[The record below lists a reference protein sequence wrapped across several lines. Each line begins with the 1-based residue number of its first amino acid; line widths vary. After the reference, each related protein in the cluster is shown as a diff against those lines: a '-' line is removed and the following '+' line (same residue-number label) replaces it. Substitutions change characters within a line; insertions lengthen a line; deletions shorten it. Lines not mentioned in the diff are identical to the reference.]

1 MSKKIFLAGAVICAA
16 LLLNISCNKST
27 DESKKDSKTTEL
39 TIVSTIFPEYDW
51 MVNLTAGAPV
61 KNELLISNGVDLHS
75 YQASVQDIIKIAESD
90 MFIYVGGESDFWVDD
105 VLENHKNVKG
115 VKLLELIKDDVK
127 EEEVV
132 EGMQTEEEED
142 EEAEEHHHE
151 DEEDEDGEEHHH
163 HEDEESEEGHH
174 HHHHHDE
181 DEVEYDEHV
190 WLSVRLANKLCAALT
205 EKLVELDP
213 ANESIYRANYAKY
226 SAELTSLD
234 KEYESVINE
243 GNRNTVLFADRFPFR
258 YMTDD
263 YGLNYYAA
271 FVGCSAETAASFET
285 MAFLT
290 QKVDELKLPVIL
302 VLEKSDCK
310 IADTVIG
317 NTNAKDQKVME
328 MDSIQSV
335 TVADM
340 SAGKTY
346 LSSMKKNLE
355 TLKEALK

>member
-51 MVNLTAGAPV
+51 MVKLTAGAPV

-132 EGMQTEEEED
+132 EGMQAEEEEEED
-142 EEAEEHHHE
+142 AEEHHHE
-151 DEEDEDGEEHHH
+151 DE
-163 HEDEESEEGHH
+163 
-174 HHHHHDE
+174 E

-243 GNRNTVLFADRFPFR
+243 GNRKTVLFADRFPFR

-310 IADTVIG
+310 IADTVIE

>member
-105 VLENHKNVKG
+105 VLENHKNVKS

-132 EGMQTEEEED
+132 EGMQAEEEED
-142 EEAEEHHHE
+142 EDAEEHHHE
-151 DEEDEDGEEHHH
+151 DE
-163 HEDEESEEGHH
+163 
-174 HHHHHDE
+174 E

-243 GNRNTVLFADRFPFR
+243 GNRKTVLFADRFPFR

-263 YGLNYYAA
+263 YGLKYYAA

-310 IADTVIG
+310 IADTVIE

>member
-1 MSKKIFLAGAVICAA
+1 MSKKIFLAGAVICTA

-132 EGMQTEEEED
+132 EGMQAEEEED
-142 EEAEEHHHE
+142 EDAEEHHHE
-151 DEEDEDGEEHHH
+151 DE
-163 HEDEESEEGHH
+163 
-174 HHHHHDE
+174 E

-243 GNRNTVLFADRFPFR
+243 GNRKTVLFADRFPFR

-310 IADTVIG
+310 IADTVIE

>member
-132 EGMQTEEEED
+132 EGMQAEEEED
-142 EEAEEHHHE
+142 EDAEEHHHE
-151 DEEDEDGEEHHH
+151 DE
-163 HEDEESEEGHH
+163 
-174 HHHHHDE
+174 E

-243 GNRNTVLFADRFPFR
+243 GNRKTVLFADRFPFR

-310 IADTVIG
+310 IADTVIE

>member
-132 EGMQTEEEED
+132 EGMQAEEEED
-142 EEAEEHHHE
+142 EDAEEHHHE
-151 DEEDEDGEEHHH
+151 DE
-163 HEDEESEEGHH
+163 
-174 HHHHHDE
+174 E

-243 GNRNTVLFADRFPFR
+243 GNRKTLLFADRFPFR

-310 IADTVIG
+310 IADTVIE

-346 LSSMKKNLE
+346 LSSMKKNLA

>member
-132 EGMQTEEEED
+132 EGMQAEEEED
-142 EEAEEHHHE
+142 EDAEEHHHE
-151 DEEDEDGEEHHH
+151 DE
-163 HEDEESEEGHH
+163 
-174 HHHHHDE
+174 E

-213 ANESIYRANYAKY
+213 ANESLYRANYAKY

-243 GNRNTVLFADRFPFR
+243 GNRKTVLFADRFPFR

-310 IADTVIG
+310 IADTVIE

>member
-132 EGMQTEEEED
+132 EGMQAEEEED
-142 EEAEEHHHE
+142 EDAEEHHHE
-151 DEEDEDGEEHHH
+151 DE
-163 HEDEESEEGHH
+163 
-174 HHHHHDE
+174 E

-190 WLSVRLANKLCAALT
+190 WLSVRLVNKLCAALT

-243 GNRNTVLFADRFPFR
+243 GNRKTLLFADRFPFR

-310 IADTVIG
+310 IADTVIE

-346 LSSMKKNLE
+346 LSSMKKNLA

>member
-132 EGMQTEEEED
+132 EGMQAEEEED
-142 EEAEEHHHE
+142 EDAEEHHHE
-151 DEEDEDGEEHHH
+151 DE
-163 HEDEESEEGHH
+163 
-174 HHHHHDE
+174 E

-190 WLSVRLANKLCAALT
+190 WLSVRLVNKLCAALT

-243 GNRNTVLFADRFPFR
+243 GNRKTLLFADRFPFR

-310 IADTVIG
+310 IADTVIK

-346 LSSMKKNLE
+346 LSSMKKNLA